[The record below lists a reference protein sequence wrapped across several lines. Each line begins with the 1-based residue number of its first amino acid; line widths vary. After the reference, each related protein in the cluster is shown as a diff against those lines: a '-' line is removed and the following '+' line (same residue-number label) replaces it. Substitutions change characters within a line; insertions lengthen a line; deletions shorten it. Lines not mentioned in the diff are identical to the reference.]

1 MVFPVLIHELVKG
14 VMELMSAHGLPKDKR
29 IGEYVINKSDFLAA
43 EPWDMRLGPA
53 LWGRFTSM
61 IEPDNFHLKHHLY
74 TELASMPVKEFNHKM
89 REIMAGT
96 KEGKKIVKN
105 ILDEIK
111 TEFKEDEFNEAMNE
125 LGNTDEP
132 QFEDKSSYRFDEL
145 FGDDIESDDTK
156 EGYDFDE
163 LF

>member
-1 MVFPVLIHELVKG
+1 MNRFYKNLIESKIFTTENIIASGETKIMAVAKILDTFRHIDIFYYSLEVFP
-14 VMELMSAHGLPKDKR
+14 
-29 IGEYVINKSDFLAA
+29 F
-43 EPWDMRLGPA
+43 A
-53 LWGRFTSM
+53 LLFTTGS
-61 IEPDNFHLKHHLY
+61 
-74 TELASMPVKEFNHKM
+74 KEFNLKM

-132 QFEDKSSYRFDEL
+132 KFEDKSSYRFDEL